1 MNNIISLF
9 LNNNN
14 KYKLYTMKLLT
25 LSFLFTF
32 AIILNS
38 NANNTVPQEII
49 QTELNS
55 DDNVQGSV
63 KIINDTKED
72 LRIHTGKG
80 VVKLNHRGGS
90 TSVSCDTGRK
100 ISLSD
105 GSKATKL
112 LFKIESSMCGETV
125 KLSDYL

>member
-1 MNNIISLF
+1 
-9 LNNNN
+9 
-14 KYKLYTMKLLT
+14 MKLLT
-25 LSFLFTF
+25 LSVLFIT
-32 AIILNS
+32 AIILNT
-38 NANNTVPQEII
+38 NANHTGLNEVRI
-49 QTELNS
+49 ELNCK
-55 DDNVQGSV
+55 DKVQGSV

-90 TSVSCDTGRK
+90 TSVSCDAGRK

-112 LFKIESSMCGETV
+112 LFKIEFF
-125 KLSDYL
+125 

>member
-1 MNNIISLF
+1 
-9 LNNNN
+9 
-14 KYKLYTMKLLT
+14 MKLLT
-25 LSFLFTF
+25 LSFLFVFT
-32 AIILNS
+32 IILNT
-38 NANNTVPQEII
+38 NANNTEPQEKVL
-49 QTELNS
+49 TELNS

-80 VVKLNHRGGS
+80 IVKLNHRGGS

-125 KLSDYL
+125 KLSDYM

>member
-1 MNNIISLF
+1 
-9 LNNNN
+9 
-14 KYKLYTMKLLT
+14 MKLFSLCFFFFLA
-25 LSFLFTF
+25 LSWNND
-32 AIILNS
+32 AILAS
-38 NANNTVPQEII
+38 NPYATI
-49 QTELNS
+49 ELNV
-55 DDNVQGSV
+55 DDQVQGTV

-90 TSVSCDTGRK
+90 TSISCDAGRK

-112 LFKIESSMCGETV
+112 LFKIEKSMCGETV

>member
-1 MNNIISLF
+1 MKFLSLCF
-9 LNNNN
+9 
-14 KYKLYTMKLLT
+14 
-25 LSFLFTF
+25 FFVF
-32 AIILNS
+32 AMAIQT
-38 NANNTVPQEII
+38 NANNTEPNNDTKIEVKV
-49 QTELNS
+49 
-55 DDNVQGSV
+55 DDTVQGSV
-63 KIINDTKED
+63 KIVNDTKED

-80 VVKLNHRGGS
+80 HVKLNHRGGS